1 MVAEFLLL
9 CLLKKQKKKDAEL
22 EAKLSRL
29 RGGAKLVSK
38 AEKEKAEKQYE
49 YIRVAASFPFCLL
62 SIRFSFSFHASS
74 CPDRVAQAKEDGN
87 NQFFTALH

>member
-1 MVAEFLLL
+1 
-9 CLLKKQKKKDAEL
+9 L